1 MYNNINMLDRIK
13 KLFNKDSEIEPVK
26 KERTYLNNTQIL
38 KAVQERMDKTNEKLD
53 MISDNLSIISKY
65 FKDLLEKREEDDKQ
79 MNMEKNINDILEYY
93 GDDSDTK
100 PNPFVDENGKL
111 ILYKFDI
118 VVKYK
123 IDSYPDFIYNKEEGL
138 YAPSKD
144 VLLDLYKKCDFDD
157 VAVLRCYEE
166 DKDGKGHDVK
176 PEWIDSEEKIK
187 EITSLPY
194 RYSDEV
200 CNTLTEKYEK
210 YQEELE
216 KDREELNKN
225 YKKETV

>member
-65 FKDLLEKREEDDKQ
+65 FKDLLKKREEDDKQ

-111 ILYKFDI
+111 VLYKFDI

-123 IDSYPDFIYNKEEGL
+123 IDAYPDFIYDKKEGL

-144 VLLDLYKKCDFDD
+144 ILLDLYKKCDFDD
-157 VAVLRCYEE
+157 VAVLRCYIE
-166 DKDGKGHDVK
+166 DKNGKGHDVK

-200 CNTLTEKYEK
+200 CNTLIEKCEK

-216 KDREELNKN
+216 KEREE
-225 YKKETV
+225 TV

>member
-1 MYNNINMLDRIK
+1 MKDIFK
-13 KLFNKDSEIEPVK
+13 KLFNKESKTEPVK

-53 MISDNLSIISKY
+53 ILISNLSNISKY
-65 FKDLLEKREEDDKQ
+65 FEDLLKKREEDDKQ

-111 ILYKFDI
+111 VLYKFDI

-144 VLLDLYKKCDFDD
+144 VLLDLYKTCDFDD
-157 VAVLRCYEE
+157 VAVLRCYIE
-166 DKDGKGHDVK
+166 DKDGICHDVK

-194 RYSDEV
+194 RYSEEV
-200 CNTLTEKYEK
+200 CNILNEKYGE

-216 KDREELNKN
+216 KECEESNKN

>member
-1 MYNNINMLDRIK
+1 MKDIFK
-13 KLFNKDSEIEPVK
+13 KLFYKESKSESVK

-53 MISDNLSIISKY
+53 ILISDLSIISKY
-65 FKDLLEKREEDDKQ
+65 FEDLLKKREEDYKQ

-123 IDSYPDFIYNKEEGL
+123 IDSYPDFIYDKEEGL

-144 VLLDLYKKCDFDD
+144 ILVSLYEKCDFDD
-157 VAVLRCYEE
+157 VAVLRCYNE
-166 DKDGKGHDVK
+166 DKDGKCHDVK

-194 RYSDEV
+194 RYSEEV
-200 CNTLTEKYEK
+200 CNTLNEKYEK

-216 KDREELNKN
+216 KECEDLNK
-225 YKKETV
+225 

>member
-13 KLFNKDSEIEPVK
+13 KLFNKDSEIKPVK

-65 FKDLLEKREEDDKQ
+65 FEDLLKKREEDDNQKD
-79 MNMEKNINDILEYY
+79 MEKNINKILEC

-100 PNPFVDENGKL
+100 PNPFVDKNGKL
-111 ILYKFDI
+111 VLYKFDI
-118 VVKYK
+118 VVKYN
-123 IDSYPDFIYNKEEGL
+123 IDDYPDFIYDKEEGL

-144 VLLDLYKKCDFDD
+144 VLLDLYKTCDFDD
-157 VAVLRCYEE
+157 VAVLRCYIE
-166 DKDGKGHDVK
+166 DKDSKGHDVK

-187 EITSLPY
+187 KITSLPY
-194 RYSDEV
+194 RYSEEV

-210 YQEELE
+210 YQEEIE
-216 KDREELNKN
+216 NECEDLNKKYN
-225 YKKETV
+225 KETV

>member
-1 MYNNINMLDRIK
+1 MKDIFK
-13 KLFNKDSEIEPVK
+13 KLLHKESKSEPFK

-53 MISDNLSIISKY
+53 VLISDLSIISKY
-65 FKDLLEKREEDDKQ
+65 FKDLLKKREEDDKQ
-79 MNMEKNINDILEYY
+79 MNMEKNINDILES
-93 GDDSDTK
+93 DDSDTK
-100 PNPFVDENGKL
+100 PNPFVDKNGKL
-111 ILYKFDI
+111 VLYKFDI

-123 IDSYPDFIYNKEEGL
+123 IDAYPDFIYDKENGL

-144 VLLDLYKKCDFDD
+144 ILIDLYKCCDFDD
-157 VAVLRCYEE
+157 VAVIRCYIE

-176 PEWIDSEEKIK
+176 PEWIDSDEKIK

-200 CNTLTEKYEK
+200 CNILTEKYEK

-216 KDREELNKN
+216 KECEESNKN
-225 YKKETV
+225 

>member
-1 MYNNINMLDRIK
+1 MKDIFK
-13 KLFNKDSEIEPVK
+13 KLFNKESKTEPVK

-53 MISDNLSIISKY
+53 ILISNLSNISKY
-65 FKDLLEKREEDDKQ
+65 FEDLLKKREEDDKQ

-111 ILYKFDI
+111 VLYKFDI

-123 IDSYPDFIYNKEEGL
+123 IDSYPDFIYNKENGL

-144 VLLDLYKKCDFDD
+144 ILVSLYEKCDFDD
-157 VAVLRCYEE
+157 VAVLRCYIE

-176 PEWIDSEEKIK
+176 PEWIDSDEKIK

-194 RYSDEV
+194 RYSEEV
-200 CNTLTEKYEK
+200 CNTLNEKYEK

-216 KDREELNKN
+216 KEREDLNK
-225 YKKETV
+225 

>member
-157 VAVLRCYEE
+157 IAVLRCYEE

>member
-1 MYNNINMLDRIK
+1 MKDIFK
-13 KLFNKDSEIEPVK
+13 KLFNKESKTEPFK

-53 MISDNLSIISKY
+53 ILISNLSNISKY
-65 FKDLLEKREEDDKQ
+65 LEDLLKKREEDKIR
-79 MNMEKNINDILEYY
+79 NIENNINDILTC
-93 GDDSDTK
+93 DDSEPK

-111 ILYKFDI
+111 VLHKFDI

-123 IDSYPDFIYNKEEGL
+123 IDTYPDFIYNDEYGL

-144 VLLDLYKKCDFDD
+144 ILLNLYKKCDFDD
-157 VAVLRCYEE
+157 VAVLRCYDE
-166 DKDGKGHDVK
+166 DKDGKCHDVK

-194 RYSDEV
+194 RYSKEV
-200 CNTLTEKYEK
+200 RDALIEKCEK

-216 KDREELNKN
+216 KEREELNKN
-225 YKKETV
+225 YKKESV

>member
-1 MYNNINMLDRIK
+1 MKDIFK
-13 KLFNKDSEIEPVK
+13 KLFNKESKTEPVK

-65 FKDLLEKREEDDKQ
+65 FKDLLEKREENDKQ

-111 ILYKFDI
+111 VLYKFDI

-144 VLLDLYKKCDFDD
+144 VLLDLYKTCDFDD
-157 VAVLRCYEE
+157 VAVLRCYIE

-176 PEWIDSEEKIK
+176 PEWIDSEERIK

-194 RYSDEV
+194 RYSKEV
-200 CNTLTEKYEK
+200 RDALIEKCEK

-216 KDREELNKN
+216 KECEESNKN

>member
-65 FKDLLEKREEDDKQ
+65 FKDILEKREEDDKQ
-79 MNMEKNINDILEYY
+79 MNMEKNINDILEC

-100 PNPFVDENGKL
+100 PNPFVDKNGKL
-111 ILYKFDI
+111 VLYKFDI

-123 IDSYPDFIYNKEEGL
+123 IDAYPDFIYDKENGL

-157 VAVLRCYEE
+157 VAVLRCYNE
-166 DKDGKGHDVK
+166 DKDGKCHDVK

-194 RYSDEV
+194 RYSKEV
-200 CNTLTEKYEK
+200 RDALIEKCEK

-216 KDREELNKN
+216 KECEELNKN

>member
-1 MYNNINMLDRIK
+1 MKDIFK
-13 KLFNKDSEIEPVK
+13 KLLHKESKSEPVK
-26 KERTYLNNTQIL
+26 KERPYLNNTQIL

-53 MISDNLSIISKY
+53 ALIFDLSIISKY
-65 FKDLLEKREEDDKQ
+65 FKDLLKKREEDDKQ
-79 MNMEKNINDILEYY
+79 MNMEKNINDILEC
-93 GDDSDTK
+93 GDDSDEK

-111 ILYKFDI
+111 VLYKFDI

-123 IDSYPDFIYNKEEGL
+123 IDAYPDFIYDKKEGL

-144 VLLDLYKKCDFDD
+144 ILLDLYKKCDFDD
-157 VAVLRCYEE
+157 VAVLRCYIE
-166 DKDGKGHDVK
+166 DKNGKGHDVK
-176 PEWIDSEEKIK
+176 PEWIDSEEKIE

-200 CNTLTEKYEK
+200 CNTLIEKCEK

-216 KDREELNKN
+216 KEREE
-225 YKKETV
+225 TV

>member
-1 MYNNINMLDRIK
+1 MKDIFK
-13 KLFNKDSEIEPVK
+13 KLLHKESKSEPVK
-26 KERTYLNNTQIL
+26 KERSYLNNTQIL
-38 KAVQERMDKTNEKLD
+38 KAVQERMDKTNENLD
-53 MISDNLSIISKY
+53 VLISDLSIISKY
-65 FKDLLEKREEDDKQ
+65 FEDLLKKREENDKQ
-79 MNMEKNINDILEYY
+79 MNMEKNINDILEC

-111 ILYKFDI
+111 VLYKFDI

-123 IDSYPDFIYNKEEGL
+123 IDSYPDFIYDKENGL

-144 VLLDLYKKCDFDD
+144 ILVYLYKNCDFDD
-157 VAVLRCYEE
+157 VAVLRCYDE

-200 CNTLTEKYEK
+200 CNTLIEKCEK

-216 KDREELNKN
+216 KEREES
-225 YKKETV
+225 V

>member
-1 MYNNINMLDRIK
+1 MKDIFK
-13 KLFNKDSEIEPVK
+13 KLFNKESKTEPVK

-53 MISDNLSIISKY
+53 ILISNLSNISKY
-65 FKDLLEKREEDDKQ
+65 FEDLLKKREEDDKQ

-111 ILYKFDI
+111 VLYKFDI

-144 VLLDLYKKCDFDD
+144 VLLDLYKTCDFDD
-157 VAVLRCYEE
+157 VAVLRCYIE

-176 PEWIDSEEKIK
+176 PEWIDSEERIK

-194 RYSDEV
+194 RYSKEV
-200 CNTLTEKYEK
+200 RDALIEKCEK

-216 KDREELNKN
+216 KECEELNKN

>member
-1 MYNNINMLDRIK
+1 MKDIFK
-13 KLFNKDSEIEPVK
+13 KLLHKESKSEPVK
-26 KERTYLNNTQIL
+26 KERSYLNNTQIL
-38 KAVQERMDKTNEKLD
+38 KAVQERMDETNEKLD
-53 MISDNLSIISKY
+53 ALISDLSIISKY
-65 FKDLLEKREEDDKQ
+65 FEDLLKKREEDDKQ
-79 MNMEKNINDILEYY
+79 SNIEKNINDILEC

-111 ILYKFDI
+111 VLYKFDI

-144 VLLDLYKKCDFDD
+144 VLLDLYKTCDFDD
-157 VAVLRCYEE
+157 VAVLRCYIE

-200 CNTLTEKYEK
+200 CNTLIEKCEK

-216 KDREELNKN
+216 KEREES
-225 YKKETV
+225 V

>member
-1 MYNNINMLDRIK
+1 
-13 KLFNKDSEIEPVK
+13 
-26 KERTYLNNTQIL
+26 
-38 KAVQERMDKTNEKLD
+38 MDTTNQKLD
-53 MISDNLSIISKY
+53 VLISDLYIISKY
-65 FKDLLEKREEDDKQ
+65 FEDLLKKREEDDKQ
-79 MNMEKNINDILEYY
+79 SNIEKNINYILEC

-111 ILYKFDI
+111 VIYKFDI

-123 IDSYPDFIYNKEEGL
+123 IDSYPDFIYDKEEGL

-157 VAVLRCYEE
+157 VAVLRCYNE
-166 DKDGKGHDVK
+166 DKYGKCHDVK

-216 KDREELNKN
+216 KEREES
-225 YKKETV
+225 V

>member
-1 MYNNINMLDRIK
+1 MKDIFK
-13 KLFNKDSEIEPVK
+13 KLFNKESKTEPVK

-53 MISDNLSIISKY
+53 ILISNLSNISKY
-65 FKDLLEKREEDDKQ
+65 FEDLLKKREEDDKQ
-79 MNMEKNINDILEYY
+79 KNINDILEYY

-111 ILYKFDI
+111 VLYKFDI

-157 VAVLRCYEE
+157 IAVLRCYEE

-194 RYSDEV
+194 RYSKEV
-200 CNTLTEKYEK
+200 CDALIEKCEK

-216 KDREELNKN
+216 KECEELNKN

>member
-1 MYNNINMLDRIK
+1 MKDIFK
-13 KLFNKDSEIEPVK
+13 KLFNKESKTEPVK

-53 MISDNLSIISKY
+53 ILISNLSNISKY
-65 FKDLLEKREEDDKQ
+65 FEDLLKKREKDDKQ

-111 ILYKFDI
+111 VLYKFDI

-144 VLLDLYKKCDFDD
+144 VLLDLYKTCDFDD
-157 VAVLRCYEE
+157 VAVLRCYIE

-176 PEWIDSEEKIK
+176 PEWIDSEERIK

-194 RYSDEV
+194 RYSKEV
-200 CNTLTEKYEK
+200 RDALIEKCEK

-216 KDREELNKN
+216 KECEELNKN